1 MSAYDSGVNADG
13 LTNDLDLVEV
23 DLAVLVN
30 VKHVEYAHRLDH
42 GLSARVVEELYR
54 LLLAALLR
62 DGPELRRHLDR
73 LCELRFGWRV
83 VVSRVLLLV

>member
-1 MSAYDSGVNADG
+1 MSAYDGGVYADG

-42 GLSARVVEELYR
+42 GLSTRVVEELYR
-54 LLLAALLR
+54 LLLATLLR

-73 LCELRFGWRV
+73 LRKLRFGWLACGR
-83 VVSRVLLLV
+83 

>member
-1 MSAYDSGVNADG
+1 VYADG

-30 VKHVEYAHRLDH
+30 VKHVEYAHRLDQ
-42 GLSARVVEELYR
+42 GLSARIFEELYR

-62 DGPELRRHLDR
+62 DGPELRRHLR
-73 LCELRFGWRV
+73 ELRFGWRV
-83 VVSRVLLLV
+83 VVSRLLLLARLFH